1 MYDFVFICTM
11 LVQHTENKVARLENK
26 FIFNAHYRLTA
37 NEQKI
42 ILFLAS
48 NIDVMQED
56 FQKQTI
62 PVVILEKIL
71 NQDGKK
77 WGSLY
82 DRMQDFAGRIIGK
95 HISFPTNF
103 EIDGRKFPGYISWFQ
118 SIAPCRNNNGEVCL
132 EFEFSNK
139 LKPFLLQLKQYVQL
153 NRIEIAPMKSGFS
166 IRIYSILKAHRDKM
180 RQHEKESS
188 LSYELEELKSILG
201 VKDKYEAIDNFKR
214 RVLNVAKK
222 EINHNSSSIKIDIKS
237 IKANRKITGVKF
249 LIQDRLP
256 IQTEIEN
263 IEVEE
268 ILPNTDNLTK
278 AKLKGYDDLIN
289 FGIHPGIAFYQFIP
303 QIKGGGVEGFEDYF
317 VKYALLHFQKK
328 SKQKSPGTFVNWWQK
343 GIYNPGS
350 EDWSKII
357 EQIAEA
363 KKQLQNE
370 DTIAYD
376 NRMMAKDMNHTE
388 FKEWYLSQVKK

>member
-1 MYDFVFICTM
+1 M

-48 NIDVMQED
+48 NIDTNQDD

-82 DRMQDFAGRIIGK
+82 DRMQDFAGRIISK
-95 HISFPTNF
+95 HISFPTDF
-103 EIDGRKFPGYISWFQ
+103 EIDGRKFPGFISWFQ

-188 LSYELEELKSILG
+188 LSFEIEELKSVLG
-201 VKDKYEAIDNFKR
+201 IKGKYSAIDNFKR

-222 EINHNSSSIKIDIKS
+222 EINHNSSSINIDIKN
-237 IKANRKITGVKF
+237 IRANRRITGIEF
-249 LIQDRLP
+249 LIKDRVSIESDKNTKKEELP
-256 IQTEIEN
+256 
-263 IEVEE
+263 
-268 ILPNTDNLTK
+268 PNTDSLSN
-278 AKLKGYDDLIN
+278 AKLKAYEDLVA
-289 FGIHPGIAFYQFIP
+289 FGVVPGIAFHQFIP
-303 QIKGGGVEGFEDYF
+303 QIKGGGVAGFEDYF
-317 VKYALLHFQKK
+317 VKHAIQHFKSK
-328 SKQKSPGTFVNWWQK
+328 SKQKILG
-343 GIYNPGS
+343 
-350 EDWSKII
+350 
-357 EQIAEA
+357 
-363 KKQLQNE
+363 L
-370 DTIAYD
+370 
-376 NRMMAKDMNHTE
+376 
-388 FKEWYLSQVKK
+388 LSIGG

>member
-1 MYDFVFICTM
+1 M

-48 NIDVMQED
+48 NIDVTQED

-95 HISFPTNF
+95 HISFPTDF

-118 SIAPCRNNNGEVCL
+118 SIAPCRNSNGEVCL

-180 RQHEKESS
+180 RQHEEESTMTYG
-188 LSYELEELKSILG
+188 LDELKSVLG
-201 VKDKYEAIDNFKR
+201 IKGKYAAIDNFKR

-222 EINHNSSSIKIDIKS
+222 EINHNSSSIKIDIQS
-237 IKANRKITGVKF
+237 IKTNRKITGIKF
-249 LIQDRLP
+249 LITDRIP
-256 IQTEIEN
+256 EKAKDKKT
-263 IEVEE
+263 VEE
-268 ILPNTDNLTK
+268 TLPNTDSLTK
-278 AKLKGYDDLIN
+278 AKLKSYKDLVK
-289 FGIHPGIAFYQFIP
+289 FGVLPGIAFHQFIP
-303 QIKGGGVEGFEDYF
+303 QIKGGGVAGFEDYF
-317 VKYALLHFQKK
+317 VKYAIQHFKKK
-328 SKQKSPGTFVNWWQK
+328 SRQKSPGTFVNWWLK
-343 GIYNPGS
+343 GIYSPGS
-350 EDWSKII
+350 EDWSKIV
-357 EQIAEA
+357 EQITEA
-363 KKQLQNE
+363 KKQLQID
-370 DTIAYD
+370 DTSAYD
-376 NRMMAKDMNHTE
+376 NRMMAKGMPHAE
-388 FKEWYLSQVKK
+388 FKNWYINQVESRD

>member
-1 MYDFVFICTM
+1 M
-11 LVQHTENKVARLENK
+11 LIQHTVNKVAKLENK

-48 NIDVMQED
+48 NIDTNQKD

-82 DRMQDFAGRIIGK
+82 DRMQDFAARIIGK
-95 HISFPTNF
+95 HISFPTDF

-118 SIAPCRNNNGEVCL
+118 SIAPCRNSNGEVCL

-180 RQHEKESS
+180 RAHENESR
-188 LSYELEELKSILG
+188 LSYNIAELKSILG
-201 VKDKYEAIDNFKR
+201 IQGKYDAIDNFKR
-214 RVLNVAKK
+214 RVVNVAKK
-222 EINHNSSSIKIDIKS
+222 EINNNSSSIIIDIKNIRTNRRVTGITFI
-237 IKANRKITGVKF
+237 IK
-249 LIQDRLP
+249 DRVSM
-256 IQTEIEN
+256 TESGQPRQ
-263 IEVEE
+263 EVEV
-268 ILPNTDNLTK
+268 NTDNLTNAQLK
-278 AKLKGYDDLIN
+278 AFNLLVD
-289 FGIHPGIAFYQFIP
+289 FGVISGIAFFQLLP
-303 QIKGGGVEGFEDYF
+303 RVKGGGVEGFEDYF
-317 VKYALLHFQKK
+317 VQYAIDHFNKK
-328 SKQKSPGTFVNWWQK
+328 SKKPNPGAFVNWWQN
-343 GIYNPGS
+343 GTFDVGV
-350 EDWSKII
+350 EDWAKLV
-357 EQIAEA
+357 ERVHEA
-363 KKQLQNE
+363 KKKLIVE
-370 DTIAYD
+370 EPEKFD
-376 NRMMAKDMNHTE
+376 NRLVAQSMSHIE
-388 FKEWYLSQVKK
+388 FVEWYRKQNK

>member
-1 MYDFVFICTM
+1 M
-11 LVQHTENKVARLENK
+11 LIQHTENKVARLENK

-48 NIDVMQED
+48 NINVTEPD
-56 FQKQTI
+56 FQKLTV
-62 PVVILEKIL
+62 PVVVLEKIL

-95 HISFPTNF
+95 HISFPTDF

-118 SIAPCRNNNGEVCL
+118 SIAPCRNNKGEVCL

-139 LKPFLLQLKQYVQL
+139 LKPFLLQLKEYVKL

-180 RQHEKESS
+180 RKHEKESS
-188 LSYELEELKSILG
+188 LTYEIDELKSVLG
-201 VKDKYEAIDNFKR
+201 ISGKYSAIDNFKR

-222 EINHNSSSIKIDIKS
+222 EINSNSSSIDIDIQG
-237 IKANRKITGVKF
+237 IRQNRKITQVKF
-249 LIQDRLP
+249 IIKDR
-256 IQTEIEN
+256 N
-263 IEVEE
+263 SREE
-268 ILPNTDNLTK
+268 INELPNIDSLSK
-278 AKLKGYDDLIN
+278 AKLKAYHELTE
-289 FGIHPGIAFYQFIP
+289 FGVHEGIAFYQIIP
-303 QIKGGGVEGFEDYF
+303 NIKGGGVAGFEDYF
-317 VKYALLHFQKK
+317 VNYALRHFK
-328 SKQKSPGTFVNWWQK
+328 SKAKKNNPGTFVKWWQS
-343 GIYNPGS
+343 NSFSPGS

-357 EQIAEA
+357 ENVALA
-363 KKQLQNE
+363 KKKLQKE
-370 DTIAYD
+370 DTEAYD
-376 NRMMAKDMNHTE
+376 NRMMSKDMSHIE
-388 FKEWYLSQVKK
+388 FKKWYKTSKTQVDVD

>member
-1 MYDFVFICTM
+1 MYDFAFICTM

-95 HISFPTNF
+95 HISFPTDF

-118 SIAPCRNNNGEVCL
+118 SIAPCRNSNGEVCL

-180 RQHEKESS
+180 RAHEKESTMTYT
-188 LSYELEELKSILG
+188 LDELKSVLG
-201 VKDKYEAIDNFKR
+201 IKGKYEAIDNFKR

-222 EINHNSSSIKIDIKS
+222 EINHNSSTIKIDIKS
-237 IKANRKITGVKF
+237 IKTNRKITGIKF
-249 LIQDRLP
+249 LIQDRVP
-256 IQTEIEN
+256 EGSEERIFTEEP
-263 IEVEE
+263 
-268 ILPNTDNLTK
+268 LPNTDNLTK
-278 AKLKGYDDLIN
+278 AQMKSYDDLVK
-289 FGIHPGIAFYQFIP
+289 FGVHPGIAFHQFLP
-303 QIKGGGVEGFEDYF
+303 QIKGGGVAGFEDYF
-317 VKYALLHFQKK
+317 VKYAIQHFNKK
-328 SKQKSPGTFVNWWQK
+328 SRQKSPGTFVNWWQK
-343 GIYNPGS
+343 GIYSPGS
-350 EDWSKII
+350 EDWSKIV
-357 EQIAEA
+357 EQITEA
-363 KKQLQNE
+363 KKQLQND
-370 DTIAYD
+370 DTSAYD
-376 NRMMAKDMNHTE
+376 NRMVAKDMPHAK
-388 FKEWYLSQVKK
+388 FRDWYLNQVEA